1 MSVLAL
7 IGRILFVVLF
17 LSSGIA
23 HLTKSGSMV
32 GYAAAKGLPAPR
44 VAVIGSGVL
53 QVVGALMVLLGI
65 WGDLGALLLFVFL
78 IVTAPIMHAFW
89 KETDTQA
96 RTSEMT
102 QFFKDIALAGASL
115 LVMALF
121 NFAGSDLGITITG
134 PLF

>member
-7 IGRILFVVLF
+7 IGRILFVGLF
-17 LSSGIA
+17 LSSGIG
-23 HLTKSGSMV
+23 HLTKPGAMV

-44 VAVIGSGVL
+44 AAVIGSGVL

-78 IVTAPIMHAFW
+78 IVAAPTMHAFW
-89 KETDTQA
+89 KESDPQA

>member
-17 LSSGIA
+17 LSSGIP

-32 GYAAAKGLPAPR
+32 GYAAAKGVPAPR

-78 IVTAPIMHAFW
+78 IVTAPTMHAFW
-89 KETDTQA
+89 KESDPQA

-102 QFFKDIALAGASL
+102 QFFKDISLAGASL

-121 NFAGSDLGITITG
+121 NFAGSDLGLTITG